1 AKTVVVRSYDTTATL
16 RPTTVLNNYN
26 ITNAGADFTIN
37 KSDATWTTNA
47 ASKTY
52 GDADP
57 IPLTTGSSS
66 GFLAADSVTATYS
79 RTAGETVAGS
89 PYHITATLSPAGVL
103 GNYNITNGGASF
115 SIGPRPITVTAD
127 AKTKVYGDP
136 DPALTYHIT
145 SGSLA
150 FSDSFAG
157 TLLRAAGQ

>member
-1 AKTVVVRSYDTTATL
+1 
-16 RPTTVLNNYN
+16 N
-26 ITNAGADFTIN
+26 
-37 KSDATWTTNA
+37 
-47 ASKTY
+47 
-52 GDADP
+52 
-57 IPLTTGSSS
+57 
-66 GFLAADSVTATYS
+66 VTASYS
-79 RTAGETVAGS
+79 RTAGQTVGS
-89 PYHITATLSPAGVL
+89 YTISATLSPAGVL

-157 TLLRAAGQ
+157 TLIRAAGQTVAGSPYSIQQGTLALSSNYTLNYVSANLAITPALLTVKADNKTMILHDVLPA